1 MTATEGILERLG
13 SVSSVPPGVWLSL
26 GVLILAL
33 TLGFLW
39 IFRAARQTLRDLRSV
54 RAAVDGTVSGVAAA
68 AERLATTGAAV
79 AADSPRLEA
88 ATTRLRRS
96 LARQAVLGAA
106 VHDLEKSI
114 SGIAALYP
122 RK

>member
-1 MTATEGILERLG
+1 M
-13 SVSSVPPGVWLSL
+13 SSVPPAVWLSL

-39 IFRAARQTLRDLRSV
+39 IFRAARRTWRDLRSV
-54 RAAVDGTVSGVAAA
+54 GAAVDDTVSGVAAA
-68 AERLATTGAAV
+68 AERVATTGAAV

-88 ATTRLRRS
+88 ATTRLRGS

-106 VHDLEKSI
+106 MHDLEVSI
-114 SGIAALYP
+114 PGLSALYP